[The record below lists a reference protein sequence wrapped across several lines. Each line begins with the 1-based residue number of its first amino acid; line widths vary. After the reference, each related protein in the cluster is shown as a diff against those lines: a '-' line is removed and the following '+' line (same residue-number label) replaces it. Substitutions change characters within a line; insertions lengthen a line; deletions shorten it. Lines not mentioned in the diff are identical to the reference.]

1 MDAVERFQTLLES
14 LFQFDASDLD
24 FGIYRILNFK
34 RNQIRK
40 FIHEDLKDTV
50 EKVFAVHKDERLD
63 NIGLQ
68 LEDTKQKVIQTLGT
82 AAILATGEL
91 EDDFKGTPVGRDYLA
106 IKAQKDEAET
116 IDEIKLQVFNDLYT

>member
-50 EKVFAVHKDERLD
+50 ETVFAIHKDERLD

>member
-1 MDAVERFQTLLES
+1 MDAVQKFQTLLER

-68 LEDTKQKVIQTLGT
+68 LEDAKQKVIQTLGPG
-82 AAILATGEL
+82 AISTTGEL
-91 EDDFKGTPVGRDYLA
+91 KGLPLH
-106 IKAQKDEAET
+106 
-116 IDEIKLQVFNDLYT
+116 